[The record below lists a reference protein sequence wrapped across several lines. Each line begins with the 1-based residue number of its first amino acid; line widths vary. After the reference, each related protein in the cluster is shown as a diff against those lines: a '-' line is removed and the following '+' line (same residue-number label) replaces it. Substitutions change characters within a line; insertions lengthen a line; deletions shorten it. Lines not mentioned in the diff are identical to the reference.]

1 MRKQNYSLSLANAFC
16 MFFLSLLFFS
26 CHQNEIEPNEGGDTP
41 KPEELVTD
49 NGTSGI
55 TYQLLVYSFCDS
67 NGDGVG
73 DFNGIT
79 SKLDYLQQMGVN
91 ALWLSPIH
99 PASSYHGYDVLD
111 YSDVNPEYGTMA
123 DFQNLINKAH
133 EKNIK
138 IYIDYVLN
146 HTSKN
151 HPWFLD
157 AVSSES
163 SEYRDYFIFSKNPQA
178 DIKAGKIPMISSE
191 GGNGYDSGQWFSAV
205 SSTGG
210 SSMKVKFTLEWGS
223 APTLKIEK
231 VNAISN
237 TGSQNSGKYLYYGD
251 GKMAQFYS
259 SGGSTYT
266 LSIELASSWG
276 VLIRTSTT
284 SWEGGTK
291 WGAPAGKNQL
301 VWGTPLK
308 LSNSDAQDI
317 LLPGMETVY
326 YHSHFWTS
334 YFADLNYGPAAT
346 SETSGAFK
354 AVTEAADKWINM
366 GVDGFRLDAV
376 KHIYHNAAS
385 DENPTFLKKFYDRC
399 NKTYKSYGHS
409 DDIYMVAEHFSEA
422 SEVAHY
428 YTALPAYFEF
438 SFWWRLSD
446 AINKGAGS
454 TFAPTIQG
462 YRDLYAKYRTDFIEA
477 TKLSN
482 HDENRAANDLGK
494 NINKEKLA
502 AAVLLTAGG
511 EPYIYQG
518 EELGYWGVKNNGDEY
533 VRTPMMWTTSVSA
546 IADKKLAGKV
556 DKSMLTSSISVATQS
571 ADENSILN
579 VYRTFGKLRATYKA
593 LSKGSFTTR
602 LINGSTSISAWYRE
616 YDGQKILVIHNFSG
630 GGTTITLAGDK
641 TENLIGSNGSV
652 AVRDGKLTLGG
663 YSSALFL
670 Q

>member
-1 MRKQNYSLSLANAFC
+1 MRKQNYSLSLAYAFC
-16 MFFLSLLFFS
+16 MFFLSMFFFS
-26 CHQNEIEPNEGGDTP
+26 CHENEIEPNEGGDTP
-41 KPEELVTD
+41 KPEELVAD

-133 EKNIK
+133 EKKIK

-157 AVSSES
+157 AISSES

-251 GKMAQFYS
+251 GKTAQFYS

-284 SWEGGTK
+284 SWDGGTK

-301 VWGTPLK
+301 VWGSPLK

-482 HDENRAANDLGK
+482 HDENRAANDFGK

-556 DKSMLTSSISVATQS
+556 DKSMLTSSISVASQS

-602 LINGSTSISAWYRE
+602 LINGSTSVSAWYRE
-616 YDGQKILVIHNFSG
+616 FDGQKILVIHNFSG
-630 GGTTITLAGDK
+630 GGTTVTLAGDK

-663 YSSALFL
+663 YSSAVFL

>member
-26 CHQNEIEPNEGGDTP
+26 CHQNEIEPNEGGDKP

-157 AVSSES
+157 AISSES

-276 VLIRTSTT
+276 VLVRTSTT
-284 SWEGGTK
+284 SWDGGTK

-663 YSSALFL
+663 YSSAVFL

>member
-1 MRKQNYSLSLANAFC
+1 MRKQNISLSLAYAFC
-16 MFFLSLLFFS
+16 MFFLSMFFFS
-26 CHQNEIEPNEGGDTP
+26 CHENEIEPNEGEDTP
-41 KPEELVTD
+41 KPEELVAD

-133 EKNIK
+133 EKKIK

-157 AVSSES
+157 AISSES

-251 GKMAQFYS
+251 GKTAQFYS

-284 SWEGGTK
+284 SWDGGTK

-301 VWGTPLK
+301 VWGSPLK

-399 NKTYKSYGHS
+399 NKTYKSFGHS

-482 HDENRAANDLGK
+482 HDENRAANDFGK

-556 DKSMLTSSISVATQS
+556 DKSMLTSSISVASQS

-602 LINGSTSISAWYRE
+602 LINGSTSVSAWYRE
-616 YDGQKILVIHNFSG
+616 FDGQKILVIHNFSG
-630 GGTTITLAGDK
+630 GGTTVTLAGDK

-663 YSSALFL
+663 YSSAVFL

>member
-1 MRKQNYSLSLANAFC
+1 MRKQNISLSLAYAFC
-16 MFFLSLLFFS
+16 MFFLSMFFFS
-26 CHQNEIEPNEGGDTP
+26 CHENEIEPNEGGDTP
-41 KPEELVTD
+41 KPEELVAD

-133 EKNIK
+133 EKKIK

-151 HPWFLD
+151 HLWFLD
-157 AVSSES
+157 AISSES

-251 GKMAQFYS
+251 GKTAQFYS

-284 SWEGGTK
+284 SWDGGTK

-301 VWGTPLK
+301 VWGSPLK

-482 HDENRAANDLGK
+482 HDENRAANDFGK

-556 DKSMLTSSISVATQS
+556 DKSMLTSSISVASQS

-602 LINGSTSISAWYRE
+602 LINGSTSVSAWYRE
-616 YDGQKILVIHNFSG
+616 FDGQKILVIHNFSG
-630 GGTTITLAGDK
+630 GGTTVTLAGDK

-663 YSSALFL
+663 YSSAVFL